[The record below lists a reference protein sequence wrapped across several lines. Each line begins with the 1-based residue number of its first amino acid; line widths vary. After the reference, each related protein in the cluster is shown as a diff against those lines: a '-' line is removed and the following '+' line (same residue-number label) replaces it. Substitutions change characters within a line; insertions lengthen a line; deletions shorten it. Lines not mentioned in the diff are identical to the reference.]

1 MALEIK
7 IKRRRP
13 DVSVYI
19 EMFAVETF
27 NAIENCPAYRQHIL
41 LSPKLNC
48 VRRTHEDKGNL
59 TNDCT
64 GEECIC
70 LEQDGSSR
78 WCLVEVA
85 K

>member
-41 LSPKLNC
+41 YHQN
-48 VRRTHEDKGNL
+48 
-59 TNDCT
+59 
-64 GEECIC
+64 
-70 LEQDGSSR
+70 
-78 WCLVEVA
+78 
-85 K
+85 

>member
-27 NAIENCPAYRQHIL
+27 NAIENCPAYKAAYFV
-41 LSPKLNC
+41 SPKLN
-48 VRRTHEDKGNL
+48 
-59 TNDCT
+59 
-64 GEECIC
+64 
-70 LEQDGSSR
+70 
-78 WCLVEVA
+78 
-85 K
+85 